1 METKLKMRDQNLE
14 ESLKQRD
21 EEWKSRW
28 EIRELELSKELR
40 AIEDAFLSNQIS
52 SGEIVSYSR

>member
-40 AIEDAFLSNQIS
+40 AIEDVFLSNQIS